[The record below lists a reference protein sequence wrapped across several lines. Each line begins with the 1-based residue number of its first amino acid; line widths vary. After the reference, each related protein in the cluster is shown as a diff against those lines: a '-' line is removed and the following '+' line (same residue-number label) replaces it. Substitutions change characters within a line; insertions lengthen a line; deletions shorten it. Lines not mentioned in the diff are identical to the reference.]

1 VVETLMIS
9 RSIVAAVVLLL
20 VALAW
25 VVVARR
31 ERRRHA
37 GFEPRVARVPLAP
50 LPRRPGAPL
59 VAYYFTS
66 RLCAEC
72 KETPRVV
79 QEAAPEV
86 PAVALSVH
94 ERADLAALVGVRE
107 TPTLLLVDEEGRIRY
122 AREGNPTPAELWTYV
137 REAWDSL
144 DAEGRLV
151 RVAAS
156 ERR

>member
-1 VVETLMIS
+1 MD
-9 RSIVAAVVLLL
+9 LLRL
-20 VALAW
+20 SVALALLAAVSLAW
-25 VVVARR
+25 IAVARR
-31 ERRRHA
+31 DRARHE
-37 GFEPRVARVPLAP
+37 GFAPRVARVPLPSRAP
-50 LPRRPGAPL
+50 LT
-59 VAYYFTS
+59 AYYFTS

-94 ERADLAALVGVRE
+94 DRADLAELVGVRE

-144 DAEGRLV
+144 DAEGRLP
-151 RVAAS
+151 RYQS
-156 ERR
+156 PSQT